1 MKKIIGITG
10 LASSG
15 KSTIG
20 NIIVENN
27 DDWEVLSF
35 ASHLKDVVSLLFSWD
50 RALLEGD
57 TTESREWREKP
68 DDFWSKKLGK
78 EFTPRFAMQFFGT
91 NLLRNQFYEDIWVS
105 SVEKKIIDGTKN
117 VVITDVRF
125 PNEIDMIK
133 KMGGI
138 IWRVERGVLP
148 FWYETARKIGQDKA
162 REMNGFKP
170 LNKELPNNIVNH
182 LLIQVHPSEWRWI
195 GYDNPKTIFKNN
207 SSLETLKSKVLESL
221 SKLKN

>member
-1 MKKIIGITG
+1 MKKIIGVTG

-20 NIIVENN
+20 NIVCENRKN
-27 DDWEVLSF
+27 WEVVSF
-35 ASHLKDVVSLLFSWD
+35 ASHLKDVVALLFAWD
-50 RALLEGD
+50 RNLLEGD
-57 TTESREWREKP
+57 TKESRDWRETP
-68 DDFWSKKLGK
+68 DKFWSEKLGK
-78 EFTPRFAMQFFGT
+78 DFTPRFAMQFFGT

-105 SVEKKIIDGTKN
+105 SVEKKIMDSNKN
-117 VVITDVRF
+117 IIITDVRF

-148 FWYETARKIGQDKA
+148 FWYETARQIG
-162 REMNGFKP
+162 
-170 LNKELPNNIVNH
+170 LNKNREINGLEPINKNLPNDIVNY
-182 LLIQVHPSEWRWI
+182 LLKQVHPSEWRWI

-207 SSLETLKSKVLESL
+207 SSIDILKSRVLEAL
-221 SKLKN
+221 DKIK